1 MLSDMFH
8 LSVSPIDLI
17 LRTIAVY
24 VVVLF
29 LMRIAGRKQIAQMGP
44 TGLVAM
50 LLITNA
56 VQNSMNA
63 GDSSLLGGLISA
75 LTLVVLSRI
84 VGYATF
90 HSHAMSALI
99 EGKPIMLVKDG
110 EVQRRELQKILLT
123 LPQFRALLMMQGI
136 DDVKDLYR
144 VIMDGQGQL
153 IVIKQ
158 KPDVKRHS
166 DEEVTI

>member
-1 MLSDMFH
+1 MFSEMFH

-24 VVVLF
+24 AVVLF

-63 GDSSLLGGLISA
+63 GDSSLVGGLISA

-90 HSHAMSALI
+90 HSHFMSALI

-136 DDVKDLYR
+136 DEVKDLYR

-158 KPDVKRHS
+158 KPDVKRHD